1 MDDKLTNGAVIN
13 QLPLTSHRLSER
25 VQVTGRKR
33 ERTSMYPADEK
44 AVYDNRDQRGDDDGD
59 LASLVRSNNNKA
71 VSAIQQRFWVKA
83 V

>member
-1 MDDKLTNGAVIN
+1 
-13 QLPLTSHRLSER
+13 
-25 VQVTGRKR
+25 
-33 ERTSMYPADEK
+33 MYPADEK